1 MRSLRIVV
9 IIFFTITT
17 NILSQNTYE
26 FLRVDMSPRAAA
38 LGGSFSASG
47 DDADV
52 IFYNPAGLKL
62 LKDMPLSISYLN
74 HLLDINFASISIS
87 KQFNET
93 STFGAA
99 IKYAN
104 YGTFTKS
111 DDFGNRSGEY
121 GASDVAII
129 IGYAGEI
136 DENFYYGT
144 NAKFIYSGIE
154 NYSSTAAA
162 LDLGVYY
169 VVTSQ
174 QLNISFSIQ
183 NLGSQLSSYISTKE
197 KLPLD
202 VNVGLAKK
210 MEHLPL
216 RLFVDFHRIQE
227 SEDGILSRFKN
238 FSVGGEFTLSKVL
251 RLRAGYDNQKR
262 KELKVGTFAGL
273 AGFNIGLGIVIKEYV
288 FNYAYSSM
296 GQIGTLHRIGVNTNL

>member
-1 MRSLRIVV
+1 MQSVRIV
-9 IIFFTITT
+9 IILLIGITSQ
-17 NILSQNTYE
+17 IFSQNTFE

-38 LGGSFSASG
+38 LGGSFAASG

-62 LKDMPLSISYLN
+62 LEEIPVSVSYLN

-87 KQFNET
+87 KKFNDF

-104 YGTFTKS
+104 YGTFTKA

-121 GASDVAII
+121 SANDIALI

-136 DENFYYGT
+136 DENFYYGA

-154 NYSSTAAA
+154 SYSSTAAA
-162 LDLGVYY
+162 VDLGVYY
-169 VVTSQ
+169 VIPSE
-174 QLNISFSIQ
+174 QLNFSFAIQ

-197 KLPLD
+197 NLPLD
-202 VNVGLAKK
+202 VNIGVAKK
-210 MEHLPL
+210 LSHLPL
-216 RLFVDFHRIQE
+216 RLFIDFNRIQE
-227 SEDGILSRFKN
+227 NSDGIVNRFKN
-238 FSVGGEFTLSKVL
+238 FSIGGEFTLSKVF

-273 AGFNIGLGIVIKEYV
+273 AGFNIGLGVVIKEYI

-296 GQIGTLHRIGVNTNL
+296 GQIGTLHRIGINTNL